1 MIIYYIILWKLCFVC
16 KRYWHFKT

>member
-16 KRYWHFKT
+16 ERYWHFKT